1 MKTKLTLVLSLLF
14 ILSSQAQTY
23 NFSVA
28 SNTYSN
34 LTGNTSLNNG
44 ITWDDPNFAIPIGF
58 SFQYYNTTFSTIYI
72 TDEGTGGALTNSSAP
87 SGVLPAMIPFWND
100 LIDRGYNLS
109 SGSSTGSLS
118 NLSYK
123 TEGAIGSRILKIEW
137 NNAGFFYDLD
147 GNGSSTDFVNFQLWL
162 YETSNIFQVRF
173 GSSSITHPSDS
184 FEGETGPSIG
194 FFPSVNFNT
203 GNITANGIV
212 LSGLANNPTVNNTI
226 DQLYLNGMPSNG
238 TTYIFTPS
246 SLGLNNFEV
255 NDLVRLYPN
264 PIHDVFRIDN
274 NDKSIEIKSVKIIDT
289 NGRLIKEFS
298 ALVEFN
304 IAELNRGIY
313 FAVIQTEKTQITKKI
328 IKN

>member
-1 MKTKLTLVLSLLF
+1 MKTKLTLLLSLLF
-14 ILSSQAQTY
+14 ILNCQAQTY

-72 TDEGTGGALTNSSAP
+72 TDEGTGGALTTSSVP

-100 LIDRGYNLS
+100 LIDRGYDLS

-123 TEGAIGSRILKIEW
+123 TEGVVGSRILKIEW

-147 GNGSSTDFVNFQLWL
+147 GNGSSSDFVNFQLWL
-162 YETSNIFQVRF
+162 YETTNVFQVRF
-173 GSSSITHPSDS
+173 GPSSITYPSDS
-184 FEGETGPSIG
+184 FEGETGPAIG

-203 GNITANGIV
+203 GDITVNGIV
-212 LSGLANNPTVNNTI
+212 LSGLTSNPTVNNTT
-226 DQLYLNGMPSNG
+226 DQLFLNGMPSNG

-246 SLGLNNFEV
+246 SLGLNNFEK

-264 PIHDVFRIDN
+264 PIHDTFAIDN
-274 NDKSIEIKSVKIIDT
+274 KDKSVEIKSVKIMDT

-298 ALVEFN
+298 DLE
-304 IAELNRGIY
+304 ELNIGELNNGIY
-313 FAVIQTEKTQITKKI
+313 FAIIQTEKGQIIKKI
-328 IKN
+328 IKS